1 MHRYRLSVTALCL
14 ISMAVL
20 TTACSGRIAGNQAVE
35 CSEGLKIAYV
45 ELEEAEVNGFGGTVA
60 WSKAAGLLTAASVQ
74 KEFEKYPNCV
84 DKVRRAR
91 LYIREAQR

>member
-1 MHRYRLSVTALCL
+1 MRRSHRSLTALCL
-14 ISMAVL
+14 IATAVL
-20 TTACSGRIAGNQAVE
+20 ATACSGRIASDQAVE
-35 CSEGLKIAYV
+35 CSEGLKIAYA
-45 ELEEAEVNGFGGTVA
+45 ELEEAEVRGFGGTVA